1 MTDWIPITEHHE
13 RILNSGLPKKTI
25 SKWLDDVETLKLAK
39 KSDGKNLKSDTA
51 KTGALIRKG
60 WDFCNKLPL
69 KSERNKKE
77 LAAGQS
83 LVYFITTLCRN
94 VCEIHRKTMYE
105 KLTNNYRQFLRTEE
119 LAWKAAE
126 LWPGIVPTHNE
137 LKQEEER
144 IQKDKDG
151 MELNQGIFF
160 SQLLMEPEAGIH
172 QLHAMLRPKAE
183 SEELLHRFI
192 KKGLIKLDHITVEKK
207 DGAGYITMSHPRYL
221 NAEDDTTVPDLE
233 TAVDLVTMHP
243 EINIGIL
250 RGEVVEH
257 PKYKGRRVF
266 DSGINL
272 TKIYQGKLPYLM
284 YLTRDFGVV
293 NKLYYGLAGD
303 SWNEDDPNNTVE
315 KLWVAA
321 VESFAIGGGCQL
333 LLVMDYV
340 IAESG
345 SYFSLPARKEGIIPG
360 AANLRLARFLGD
372 SLAREA
378 ILFDKQFK
386 VESPEA
392 ARLINLVV
400 PREKMDETIQ
410 EFIGKALG
418 SGMVSAAGNRKVLRI
433 PQENMEI
440 YRRYM
445 ANFAEIQAYCH
456 LSDQLIVNLEKYWKA
471 RERKL

>member
-1 MTDWIPITEHHE
+1 
-13 RILNSGLPKKTI
+13 
-25 SKWLDDVETLKLAK
+25 
-39 KSDGKNLKSDTA
+39 
-51 KTGALIRKG
+51 
-60 WDFCNKLPL
+60 
-69 KSERNKKE
+69 
-77 LAAGQS
+77 
-83 LVYFITTLCRN
+83 
-94 VCEIHRKTMYE
+94 MYE
-105 KLTNNYRQFLRTEE
+105 KLTGNYRRFLRTED

-126 LWPGIVPTHNE
+126 LWPGIVPSRKE
-137 LKQEEER
+137 LKQEEKR

-151 MELNQGIFF
+151 MEINQGIFF
-160 SQLLMEPEAGIH
+160 SQLLLEPKAGLH
-172 QLHAMLRPKAE
+172 QLHAMLRPMPE

-192 KKGLIKLDHITVEKK
+192 RKNIIELEHVTVEKK

-233 TAVDLVTMHP
+233 TAVDLVTLHP
-243 EINIGIL
+243 DINIGVL
-250 RGEVVEH
+250 RGAVVDH

-303 SWNEDDPNNTVE
+303 EWNEDNPNNTLE

-360 AANLRLARFLGD
+360 AANLRLSRFLGD
-372 SLAREA
+372 RLAREA

-386 VESPEA
+386 VEDPDA
-392 ARLINLVV
+392 ARLINHVV
-400 PREKMDETIQ
+400 PREKMDETI
-410 EFIGKALG
+410 ETFIGKALD

-433 PQENMEI
+433 AEENLEI

-456 LSDQLIVNLEKYWKA
+456 LSDQLILNLEKYWNAK
-471 RERKL
+471 ERKL